1 MALPNKVLPGF
12 SASLWCQTGSS
23 PVALTISQLST
34 WTDEVQDIVGTAA
47 NGLGTSGEQLNVEA
61 IPAFGQDDASASF
74 MIAGSRQSDQIPTQ
88 SKPTSMTIVAPW
100 NPSDAGL
107 LLMRS
112 DAYSGIIDRTFVVA
126 AVSGS
131 DTVAYAFNGRVGEF
145 KVDAAPGKEATCTFT
160 VHPRGNQY
168 GWSNNT

>member
-12 SASLWCQTGSS
+12 SASLWCQTGAN
-23 PVALTISQLST
+23 PTALTLTQLST
-34 WTDEVQDIVGTAA
+34 WTAEVANIVGTAA
-47 NGLGTSGEQLNVEA
+47 NGTGSAGEQLNVEA

-74 MIAGSRQSDQIPTQ
+74 MVAGSRQSDQIPTQ

-107 LLMRS
+107 LLMRA
-112 DAYSGIIDRTFVVA
+112 DAYSGVIDRTFVVA
-126 AVSGS
+126 AVSGAN
-131 DTVAYAFNGRVGEF
+131 TVAYAFNGRVSEF
-145 KVDAAPGKEATCTFT
+145 KVDSAPGKEATCTFT